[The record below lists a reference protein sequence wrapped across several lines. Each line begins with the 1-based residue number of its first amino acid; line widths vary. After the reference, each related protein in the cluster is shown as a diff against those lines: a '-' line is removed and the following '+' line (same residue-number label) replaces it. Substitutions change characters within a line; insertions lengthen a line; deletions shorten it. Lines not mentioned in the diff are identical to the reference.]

1 MIQKQIAAGII
12 TYAGKILIGQRKKG
26 KDLEFLWE
34 LPGGKLEKGETLQ
47 ECLKRELMEEMGLTV
62 KVGSLFMQKA
72 YDYDFGSFVINA
84 FFAEAKSFDI
94 PKICEHEQV
103 LWIYPQDLLKYEF
116 SPADV
121 PIIKAYIDSL
131 GA

>member
-72 YDYDFGSFVINA
+72 NYFY
-84 FFAEAKSFDI
+84 
-94 PKICEHEQV
+94 
-103 LWIYPQDLLKYEF
+103 
-116 SPADV
+116 
-121 PIIKAYIDSL
+121 
-131 GA
+131 